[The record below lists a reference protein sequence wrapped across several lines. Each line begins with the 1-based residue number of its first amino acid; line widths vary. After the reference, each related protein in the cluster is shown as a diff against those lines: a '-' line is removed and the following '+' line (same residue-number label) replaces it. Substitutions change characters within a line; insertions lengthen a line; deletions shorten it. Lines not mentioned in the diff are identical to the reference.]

1 LPLVAT
7 PGPADEGGTM
17 PSGTLLDFCESEL
30 DRIRSEDR
38 YRVFAHL
45 EKQADRFP
53 IYTHYRDDGSTADV
67 TVWCSNDYLGMGQ
80 SSIVID
86 AARDAAARIGAGA
99 GGTRNISG
107 TSHYHI
113 LLEEELADLHG
124 KEAALIFTSGYV
136 ANEATLSTL
145 LNARPNSIVFS
156 DEKNHASMI
165 EGMRRSKAGKR
176 IFRHND
182 TAHLEDL
189 LADAD
194 PDAHKFVAFESV
206 YSMDGDISP
215 IGKICEIAKRH
226 GATTYLD
233 EVHAVGMYGERG
245 GCVAERDG
253 VMAEVDL
260 IEGTL
265 AKGFGVHGGY
275 VAGPAAV
282 LDYVRSVAPGFIFT
296 TSMPPM
302 VAGAALASVRHLK
315 QSGQERAMQQRQAAR
330 LKEAFKDAGL
340 PVMDSDS
347 HIVPLLVGDAARARE
362 MSDRLL
368 DEFQIYV
375 TAINYPTVAVGT
387 ERLRFTPTPHH
398 TDAMIGDLVNVLRGL
413 FRE

>member
-1 LPLVAT
+1 
-7 PGPADEGGTM
+7 M
-17 PSGTLLDFCESEL
+17 TLLDFCQSEL
-30 DRIRSEDR
+30 TRIKSEDR

-53 IYTHYRDDGSTADV
+53 IYTHYREDGSEVDV
-67 TVWCSNDYLGMGQ
+67 TVWCSNDYLAMGQ
-80 SSIVID
+80 SPIVIE

-107 TSHYHI
+107 TSHYHV
-113 LLEEELADLHG
+113 LLEAELADLHG
-124 KEAALIFTSGYV
+124 KQAALIFTSGYV

-145 LNARPNSIVFS
+145 LNARENSIIFS

-182 TAHLEDL
+182 LEHLAEL
-189 LADAD
+189 LAEAD

-206 YSMDGDISP
+206 YSMDGDIAP
-215 IGKICEIAKRH
+215 IGEICALAKQF
-226 GATTYLD
+226 GAVTYLD

-245 GCVAERDG
+245 GGVAERDG

-330 LKEAFKDAGL
+330 LKQAFRDAGL
-340 PVMDSDS
+340 PVMDSES
-347 HIVPLLVGDAARARE
+347 HIVPLLVGDAGRARAF
-362 MSDRLL
+362 SDRLL

-387 ERLRFTPTPHH
+387 ERLRFTPTPRH
-398 TDAMIGDLVNVLRGL
+398 TDAMINALVAVLKPMFAEAPSSPG
-413 FRE
+413 

>member
-1 LPLVAT
+1 M
-7 PGPADEGGTM
+7 TM
-17 PSGTLLDFCESEL
+17 RSDSLLDFCQSEL
-30 DRIRSEDR
+30 TRIKSEDR

-53 IYTHYRDDGSTADV
+53 IYTHYRDDGSTVDV
-67 TVWCSNDYLGMGQ
+67 TVWCSNDYLAMGQ
-80 SSIVID
+80 SPIVID
-86 AARDAAARIGAGA
+86 AAREAAGRIGAGA

-113 LLEEELADLHG
+113 LLEEELADLHD
-124 KEAALIFTSGYV
+124 KEAALLFTSGYV

-145 LNARPNSIVFS
+145 LNARENSIIFS

-182 TAHLEDL
+182 PEHLEEL
-189 LADAD
+189 LVAAD

-206 YSMDGDISP
+206 YSMDGDIAP
-215 IGKICEIAKRH
+215 IGEICALAKRY
-226 GATTYLD
+226 GAVTYLD

-245 GCVAERDG
+245 GGVAERDG
-253 VMAEVDL
+253 MMAEIDL

-275 VAGPAAV
+275 VAGPAVV

-330 LKEAFKDAGL
+330 LKQAFREAGL
-340 PVMDSDS
+340 PVMDSES

-362 MSDRLL
+362 FSDRLL

-387 ERLRFTPTPHH
+387 ERLRFTPTPRH
-398 TDAMIGDLVNVLRGL
+398 TDAMIRELVAVLSGMFGAVNSGR
-413 FRE
+413 R

>member
-1 LPLVAT
+1 MKTT
-7 PGPADEGGTM
+7 P
-17 PSGTLLDFCESEL
+17 LLDFCETEL
-30 DRIRSEDR
+30 TRIKSEDR

-53 IYTHYRDDGSTADV
+53 IYTHYRDDGSQVDV

-80 SSIVID
+80 SPIVID
-86 AARDAAARIGAGA
+86 AAREAAARIGAGA

-124 KEAALIFTSGYV
+124 KEAALLFTSGYV
-136 ANEATLSTL
+136 ANEASLSTL
-145 LNARPNSIVFS
+145 LNARDNSIVFS

-182 TAHLEDL
+182 LTHLEEL
-189 LADAD
+189 LAEAD

-206 YSMDGDISP
+206 YSMDGDIAP
-215 IGKICEIAKRH
+215 IGAICALAKRY
-226 GATTYLD
+226 GAVTYLD

-245 GCVAERDG
+245 GGVAERDG

-330 LKEAFKDAGL
+330 LKQAFRDADL
-340 PVMDSDS
+340 PVMDSAS

-362 MSDRLL
+362 FSDRLL

-398 TDAMIGDLVNVLRGL
+398 TDAMIRELVAVLKGL
-413 FRE
+413 FAGAGTPPAKSAP